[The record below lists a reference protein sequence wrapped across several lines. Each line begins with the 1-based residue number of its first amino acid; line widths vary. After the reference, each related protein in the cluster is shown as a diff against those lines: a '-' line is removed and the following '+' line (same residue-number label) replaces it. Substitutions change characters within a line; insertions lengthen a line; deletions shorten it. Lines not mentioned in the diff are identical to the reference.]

1 MTLKKMVIDNTK
13 KIRQI
18 RKGFY
23 LGAAIFALLSL
34 SFFLLQHDIAGFVS
48 AAAVIVW
55 FIIFQLVDFRFVHFE
70 TGNSRIILRYYQ
82 AVRFGSKE
90 YKSIEFPERTLQD
103 FRFEKSVMGLVYD
116 LVLVVKAKRGS
127 AEYPP
132 VSLAAVS
139 KTDRKHIEEYLRT
152 LLNR

>member
-1 MTLKKMVIDNTK
+1 MIIDNTK
-13 KIRQI
+13 RISWI

-34 SFFLLQHDIAGFVS
+34 TFFLLHHDIAGFIF
-48 AAAVIVW
+48 AAAIIVW
-55 FIIFQLVDFRFVHFE
+55 FFIFQSVDFRFVHFE
-70 TGNSRIILRYYQ
+70 TGNSRIIVRYAQ

-90 YKSIEFPERTLQD
+90 HKIIEFPERTLQD

-116 LVLVVKAKRGS
+116 LVLVVKTKRGS

-132 VSLAAVS
+132 VSLAAVN
-139 KTDRKHIEEYLRT
+139 KTDRNHIEEYLRT

>member
-1 MTLKKMVIDNTK
+1 MVIDNTK
-13 KIRQI
+13 SIRRI

-23 LGAAIFALLSL
+23 LGAAFFALLSL
-34 SFFLLQHDIAGFVS
+34 AFFLLQQDIAGFILATV
-48 AAAVIVW
+48 VIVW
-55 FIIFQLVDFRFVHFE
+55 FFIFQSVDFRFVHFE
-70 TGNSRIILRYYQ
+70 TGNSRIILKYYQ

-103 FRFEKSVMGLVYD
+103 YRFEKSVMGLVYD
-116 LVLVVKAKRGS
+116 LVLVVKTKRGS

-132 VSLAAVS
+132 VSFAAVS
-139 KTDRKHIEEYLRT
+139 KTNRLHIEKYLRT